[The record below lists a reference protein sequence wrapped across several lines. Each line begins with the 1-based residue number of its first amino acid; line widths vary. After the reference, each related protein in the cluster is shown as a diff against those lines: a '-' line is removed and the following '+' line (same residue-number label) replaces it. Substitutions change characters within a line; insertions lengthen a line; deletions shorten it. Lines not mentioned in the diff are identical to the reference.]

1 MSSTVV
7 IAVVEGK
14 TEKTFIDEVLSPTLW
29 DREIFMRAT
38 ILKKPGQSGG
48 DVKFDRVKRDIG
60 NHLKQRGDTYVTLLV
75 DFYGIN
81 SKWPELDTA
90 RAQRTPHDKAN
101 CFTEDLQQRIRDS
114 FPDRNPEQRF
124 IPYVAMHEFEAMLFS
139 APEILADAIAVDESE
154 IKGVLDECG
163 EPENINDSSST
174 APSKRLQS
182 LSTTFKKTTTGIDIA
197 KRIGIGA
204 IRKACPLF
212 DQWLRRIES
221 LGGDHCQAV
230 GEPRT

>member
-1 MSSTVV
+1 MSSTEV

-14 TEKTFIDEVLSPTLW
+14 TEKTFIAEVLAPSLW

-38 ILKKPGQSGG
+38 LLKKPGQNGG

-81 SKWPELDTA
+81 SKWPELGAA
-90 RAQRTPHDKAN
+90 RAQRTPCDKAN

-114 FPDRNPEQRF
+114 FPDCNPEQRF

-139 APEILADAIAVDESE
+139 EPGILADAIQVNESD
-154 IKGVLDECG
+154 IRGILAECG
-163 EPENINDSSST
+163 EPEDINDSSTT
-174 APSKRLQS
+174 APSKRLRR
-182 LSTTFKKTTTGIDIA
+182 LSATFKKTTTGIDIA
-197 KRIGIGA
+197 KRIGVRA
-204 IRKACPLF
+204 IREACPLF
-212 DQWLRRIES
+212 DQWLTTIES
-221 LGGDHCQAV
+221 LGNDHCQV
-230 GEPRT
+230 S